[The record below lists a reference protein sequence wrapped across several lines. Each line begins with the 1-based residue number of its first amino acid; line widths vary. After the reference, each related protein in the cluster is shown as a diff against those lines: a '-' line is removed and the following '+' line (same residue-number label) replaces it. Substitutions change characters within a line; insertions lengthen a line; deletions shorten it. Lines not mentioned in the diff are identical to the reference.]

1 MIRRPPRSTLFPYTT
16 LFRSC
21 LGIAADHK
29 GTINR
34 DRRCTTHT
42 SVTVVLWINPT
53 PRIVADLLCQSVG
66 KDGSQLLEKAVTSN
80 TSALEDHVHY
90 ILRRRI
96 TRVNLFTRSEA
107 ETKGIDLIIPDLVG
121 GYTLPE
127 LVGRK
132 DLIIT
137 CNH

>member
-1 MIRRPPRSTLFPYTT
+1 MRVWYGVSGWASRYFFFFQAEDGIRDDL
-16 LFRSC
+16 
-21 LGIAADHK
+21 
-29 GTINR
+29 
-34 DRRCTTHT
+34 
-42 SVTVVLWINPT
+42 VTGVQTCALPI
-53 PRIVADLLCQSVG
+53 L
-66 KDGSQLLEKAVTSN
+66 TSN

-96 TRVNLFTRSEA
+96 TPVNLFTRSEA
-107 ETKGIDLIIPDLVG
+107 ETKGIDLIMPDLVG
-121 GYTLPE
+121 GCTFPE